1 MINIFNSSK
10 GPNLHST
17 SKNISVLL
25 TLLLLVSC
33 FGNRP
38 VIYKQLPENKD
49 EILNFP
55 EYESKLLSLE
65 RFYKRKGYAPIN
77 LVNSEYWRQQN
88 FQLAYLAWQR
98 NCKSKKLPIEIF
110 IKCKTQ
116 QKIDGNNSDMVR
128 KFFEEN
134 FRTYAISGK
143 SGLLTAYY
151 EPVLRG
157 SRKKTK
163 KYYSP
168 IYKLPSN
175 LPTIGKLRNRT
186 AANTGP
192 NSRENIRAETGTDLY
207 PTRRQI
213 IENDLLKGNE
223 LVFLEDSVENFFLH
237 IQGSG
242 TIALENGK
250 RIRVGYAGSNGRPYR
265 SIARWLDT
273 NNEMPLH
280 KASMENI
287 KNWVK
292 NNPKRSDD
300 MFNYNPRF
308 IFFQESQ
315 VSKDPSEG
323 PRGTLGVPLTANHS
337 IAVDVDFIKLGT
349 PVMVIEEMQSKSNN
363 AQSFFMMAQDTG
375 SAIKGP
381 NRGDLFFGTGT
392 YAGRRAGSTKF
403 RGRLIIFLPK

>member
-1 MINIFNSSK
+1 M
-10 GPNLHST
+10 
-17 SKNISVLL
+17 
-25 TLLLLVSC
+25 TLLLLASC
-33 FGNRP
+33 FGNRS
-38 VIYKQLPENKD
+38 VLREESPEDKG
-49 EILNFP
+49 EIP
-55 EYESKLLSLE
+55 GTPTYESIPLSLD
-65 RFYKRKGYAPIN
+65 RFYKRKGYEPIN
-77 LVNSEYWRQQN
+77 LANSEYWRQQN
-88 FQLAYLAWQR
+88 FQLAYIAWQR

-116 QKIDGNNSDMVR
+116 QKIDGSNSDMVR
-128 KFFEEN
+128 KFFQEN
-134 FRTYAISGK
+134 FRTYAIRGK

-168 IYKLPSN
+168 IFKRPSN
-175 LPTIGKLRNRT
+175 LPSVSELRDG
-186 AANTGP
+186 AADNTDP
-192 NSRENIRAETGTDLY
+192 NSPEKKEAEIEAKLY
-207 PTRRQI
+207 PTRKQI

-242 TIALENGK
+242 TIELKNGK

-265 SIARWLDT
+265 SIARWLDAHG
-273 NNEMPLH
+273 ELPLH

-287 KNWVK
+287 KSWVK
-292 NNPKRSDD
+292 NNPSRSNDL
-300 MFNYNPRF
+300 FNYNPRF
-308 IFFQESQ
+308 IFFQEFPT
-315 VSKDPSEG
+315 SKDPSEG

-337 IAVDVDFIKLGT
+337 IAVDEDFIKLGT

-363 AQSFFMMAQDTG
+363 GQSFFMMAQDTG

-381 NRGDLFFGTGT
+381 NRGDLFFGTGFD
-392 YAGRRAGSTKF
+392 AGKKAGSTKF
-403 RGRLIIFLPK
+403 RGTLIIFLPK

>member
-1 MINIFNSSK
+1 M
-10 GPNLHST
+10 HST
-17 SKNISVLL
+17 SKNISLLL
-25 TLLLLVSC
+25 TLLLLASC
-33 FGNRP
+33 FGNRSVLYEKFP
-38 VIYKQLPENKD
+38 KD
-49 EILNFP
+49 KGEMPDLR
-55 EYESKLLSLE
+55 EYEPAPFSLD
-65 RFYKRKGYAPIN
+65 RFYKRKGYEPIN

-116 QKIDGNNSDMVR
+116 QKIDGSDSDMIR
-128 KFFEEN
+128 KFFQEN
-134 FRTYAISGK
+134 FRTYAIRDK

-163 KYYSP
+163 KFNSP
-168 IYKLPSN
+168 IFKRPLNFPSTRE
-175 LPTIGKLRNRT
+175 LKNRAT
-186 AANTGP
+186 KSAVP
-192 NSRENIRAETGTDLY
+192 NSAEKTEDEIDAKLY
-207 PTRRQI
+207 PSRKQI

-242 TIALENGK
+242 TISLENGK

-265 SIARWLDT
+265 SIAKWLDA
-273 NNEMPLH
+273 NGEMPLH

-287 KNWVK
+287 KSWVK

-308 IFFQESQ
+308 IFFQEFPT
-315 VSKDPSEG
+315 SKDPSEG
-323 PRGTLGVPLTANHS
+323 PMGTLGVPLTANHS
-337 IAVDVDFIKLGT
+337 IAVDEDFIKLGT

-381 NRGDLFFGTGT
+381 NRGDLFFGTGFN
-392 YAGRRAGSTKF
+392 AGRKAGSTKF
-403 RGRLIIFLPK
+403 RGTLIIFLPK

>member
-1 MINIFNSSK
+1 M
-10 GPNLHST
+10 
-17 SKNISVLL
+17 
-25 TLLLLVSC
+25 TLLLLASC
-33 FGNRP
+33 FGNRSVLYEKSP
-38 VIYKQLPENKD
+38 EDKGELPD
-49 EILNFP
+49 LP
-55 EYESKLLSLE
+55 EYESTTLSLD
-65 RFYKRKGYAPIN
+65 RFYKRKGYEPIN
-77 LVNSEYWRQQN
+77 LADSEYWRQQN
-88 FQLAYLAWQR
+88 FQLAYVAWQR

-116 QKIDGNNSDMVR
+116 KKIDGNNSDMVR
-128 KFFEEN
+128 KFFQEN
-134 FRTYAISGK
+134 FRTYAIRGK

-168 IYKLPSN
+168 IFKRPSN
-175 LPTIGKLRNRT
+175 LPSISELRNGAT
-186 AANTGP
+186 ENTDP
-192 NSRENIRAETGTDLY
+192 NSQKKTEAEIGAKLY
-207 PTRRQI
+207 PTRKQI

-242 TIALENGK
+242 TITLENGK

-265 SIARWLDT
+265 SIARWLDA
-273 NNEMPLH
+273 NGEMPLH

-287 KNWVK
+287 KSWVR

-308 IFFQESQ
+308 IFFQEFPT
-315 VSKDPSEG
+315 SKDPSEG
-323 PRGTLGVPLTANHS
+323 PKGTLGVPLTANHS
-337 IAVDVDFIKLGT
+337 IAVDEDFIKLGT
-349 PVMVIEEMQSKSNN
+349 PVMVIEEIQPKSKN
-363 AQSFFMMAQDTG
+363 ARSFFMIAQDTG

-381 NRGDLFFGTGT
+381 NRGDLFFGTGFD
-392 YAGRRAGSTKF
+392 AGRRAGSTKF
-403 RGRLIIFLPK
+403 RGMLIIFLPK

>member
-1 MINIFNSSK
+1 M
-10 GPNLHST
+10 HST
-17 SKNISVLL
+17 SKNISLLL
-25 TLLLLVSC
+25 TLLLLASC
-33 FGNRP
+33 FGNRSVLYEKFP
-38 VIYKQLPENKD
+38 KD
-49 EILNFP
+49 KGEMPDLR
-55 EYESKLLSLE
+55 EYEPAPFSLD
-65 RFYKRKGYAPIN
+65 RFYKRKGYEPIN

-116 QKIDGNNSDMVR
+116 QKIDGSDSDMIR
-128 KFFEEN
+128 KFFQEN
-134 FRTYAISGK
+134 FRTYAIRDK

-151 EPVLRG
+151 EPVLQG

-163 KYYSP
+163 KFNSP
-168 IYKLPSN
+168 IFKRPLNLPSIRE
-175 LPTIGKLRNRT
+175 LKNRAT
-186 AANTGP
+186 KSAVP
-192 NSRENIRAETGTDLY
+192 NSAEKTEDEIDAKLY
-207 PTRRQI
+207 PSRKQI

-242 TIALENGK
+242 TISLENGK

-265 SIARWLDT
+265 SIARWLDA
-273 NNEMPLH
+273 NGEMPLH

-287 KNWVK
+287 KSWVK

-308 IFFQESQ
+308 IFFQEFPT
-315 VSKDPSEG
+315 SKDPSEG
-323 PRGTLGVPLTANHS
+323 PMGTLGVPLTANHS
-337 IAVDVDFIKLGT
+337 IAVDEDFIKLGT

-381 NRGDLFFGTGT
+381 NRGDLFFGTGFN
-392 YAGRRAGSTKF
+392 AGRKAGSTKF
-403 RGRLIIFLPK
+403 RGTLIIFLPK

>member
-1 MINIFNSSK
+1 M
-10 GPNLHST
+10 HST
-17 SKNISVLL
+17 SKNISLLL
-25 TLLLLVSC
+25 TLLLLASC
-33 FGNRP
+33 FGNRS
-38 VIYKQLPENKD
+38 VLYEKLPEDKG
-49 EILNFP
+49 EIPDLP
-55 EYESKLLSLE
+55 EYESTPLSLD
-65 RFYKRKGYAPIN
+65 RFYKRKGYEPIN
-77 LVNSEYWRQQN
+77 LANSEYWRQQN

-116 QKIDGNNSDMVR
+116 QKIDGSNSDMVR
-128 KFFEEN
+128 KFFQEN
-134 FRTYAISGK
+134 FRTYAIRGK

-168 IYKLPSN
+168 IFKRPSN
-175 LPTIGKLRNRT
+175 LPSISELRNRAT
-186 AANTGP
+186 ENTDP
-192 NSRENIRAETGTDLY
+192 NSPEKTEAEIGAKLY
-207 PTRRQI
+207 PTRKQI

-242 TIALENGK
+242 TITLENGK

-265 SIARWLDT
+265 SIARWLDA
-273 NNEMPLH
+273 NGEMPLH

-287 KNWVK
+287 KSWVK

-308 IFFQESQ
+308 IFFQEFPT
-315 VSKDPSEG
+315 SKDPSEG
-323 PRGTLGVPLTANHS
+323 PKGTLGVPLTANHS
-337 IAVDVDFIKLGT
+337 IAVDEDFIKLGT
-349 PVMVIEEMQSKSNN
+349 PVMVIEEIQSKSNN
-363 AQSFFMMAQDTG
+363 AQSFFMIAQDTG

-381 NRGDLFFGTGT
+381 NRGDLFFGTGFD
-392 YAGRRAGSTKF
+392 AGRKAGSTKF
-403 RGRLIIFLPK
+403 RGTLIIFLPK